1 MKTFR
6 YILVLFAMSFAI
18 TSCVLDDD
26 EQTFNEGP
34 NVLLFPSSQVTG
46 FFLNDNADD
55 FTYTVPLSITGGDGN
70 PLNAPTNANFELDA
84 SSTATEGVEFDFVDN
99 SGSVVIPA
107 GNTFTNVPIIVHSG
121 ELDPA
126 NPTTVVLNITGGSS
140 SASNNIVASG
150 NRGQVTIVLQATCSS
165 DLGGTYALTV
175 TSDSGGSNFFPMEV
189 ITEIEE
195 GTYLTTQT
203 GTWDPGV
210 LMASGAPI
218 EGFIFKEVCG
228 SIVIEEQNLA
238 GFFSNIVRGTEVLG
252 TVNPTTGDITLE
264 YTIGFSNNTTFTT
277 YTATYVKL

>member
-165 DLGGTYALTV
+165 DLGGIYELSV
-175 TSDSGGSNFFPMEV
+175 TSSSGLTNFHPAES
-189 ITEIEE
+189 ITEISE
-195 GTYLTTQT
+195 GVYLTNTS
-203 GTWDPGV
+203 GTWDVGV
-210 LMASGAPI
+210 LNGGVR
-218 EGFIFKEVCG
+218 EGFIFTEVCG
-228 SIVIEEQNLA
+228 SIVIEQQNLA
-238 GFFSNIVRGTEVLG
+238 GIYSNLLEGTDVLG
-252 TVNPTTGDITLE
+252 TVDPATGDITLE
-264 YTIGFSNNTTFTT
+264 YTIGFSGNTVFNT